1 MSFEEILHTLLIK
14 PLQLLFEMVY
24 VTAEKITGNPGLS
37 IIVLSL
43 VVNFLVLPL
52 YMRADNM
59 QKEERDI
66 EAKLQ
71 KGVQHIKKTF
81 RGTERT
87 MMLQTYYRQN
97 HYKPVYALRG
107 AVSLLLQIPF
117 FVAAY
122 QFLSGLQSLNGASFG
137 PLKNLGEPDGMIVIG
152 GLSLNALPYI
162 MTVINLVSCMVFTKD
177 STLKSRI
184 QLYAMAAFFLA
195 FLFDSPS
202 GLVFYW
208 TLNNIFSLVKT
219 MITSRSGRKQKTKI
233 SFSRVGAGTADAK
246 VFFAG
251 ALFLSFLTGILIPSA
266 VIESSPQEFIILNYF
281 YTPLELV
288 ISAFFLALGVFVVW
302 CGVFYWLAG
311 PSVRGLFDKAVWIL
325 SGVAVADY
333 MFFGK
338 DLGILTTG
346 LQYENGMDFSWKEQ
360 LGNVVIIL
368 AVILVFY
375 LIAKRWQKII
385 FQVLAAGSVAVC
397 CMSVLNVQ
405 HINASTADIREQS
418 YDKESSQFFEDIH
431 KDSYF
436 SLSKT
441 GKNVIVLMLDRAMGL
456 YVPYIFNEKP
466 ELKEQFSGFTW
477 YSNVISYGRTTN
489 FGAPALFG
497 GYEYTPL
504 EMNKR
509 SNEPLVKKHNEALK
523 VMPVLFDRN
532 NYDVTVCDAPYAN
545 YQWIPDLSIY
555 DEYPEI
561 ETHITKAAMLSD
573 ISSKE
578 NLIQNNRRNFFCY
591 SVMKAMPL
599 LFQKLWY
606 DNGSYLQADVRQT
619 KTDGGTA
626 NLTGGDT
633 FIENYYIMSELSSM
647 TEITDDGTDTFL
659 MMAND
664 LTHCP
669 VMLQEPDYTLAD
681 KVDNT
686 EYEKKHKDRF
696 ELNGQKLEMKEDMQL
711 MHYQVNMAA
720 MMQLGKWF
728 DYMRENDVYDNTRII
743 LVSDHGQNLNHTE
756 SLMLDETND
765 ICAFYPLLMVKDFNS
780 EGFVTSEEFMTNG
793 DVPSLAT
800 ENLISQPVNPFTG
813 KEINMDAKKEDKQY
827 VLYSLNWKISENNG
841 NTFQPGTWFS
851 VQNDMRDKNN
861 WRLETK
867 NSVLPAAE

>member
-633 FIENYYIMSELSSM
+633 FIENYYIFN
-647 TEITDDGTDTFL
+647 DG
-659 MMAND
+659 
-664 LTHCP
+664 
-669 VMLQEPDYTLAD
+669 
-681 KVDNT
+681 K
-686 EYEKKHKDRF
+686 
-696 ELNGQKLEMKEDMQL
+696 
-711 MHYQVNMAA
+711 
-720 MMQLGKWF
+720 
-728 DYMRENDVYDNTRII
+728 
-743 LVSDHGQNLNHTE
+743 
-756 SLMLDETND
+756 
-765 ICAFYPLLMVKDFNS
+765 
-780 EGFVTSEEFMTNG
+780 
-793 DVPSLAT
+793 
-800 ENLISQPVNPFTG
+800 
-813 KEINMDAKKEDKQY
+813 
-827 VLYSLNWKISENNG
+827 
-841 NTFQPGTWFS
+841 
-851 VQNDMRDKNN
+851 
-861 WRLETK
+861 
-867 NSVLPAAE
+867 